1 MHLER
6 KTHLPAMRDNEQESQ
21 VVIDPIQI
29 AETAESIAALA
40 GLSAGAFAYAAM
52 WPASNLFGP
61 ALRAPRNPPASALPQ
76 LALTFDDG
84 PNPAWTP
91 QLLDILARHEIRAT
105 FFLIGQF
112 AAIQPK
118 LVQRMHTAGHLIAN
132 HTWTHPNLAITSAAR
147 TREELSSTTEEIQ
160 QIIGAPIR
168 YFRPP
173 YGGRRPSTLQIAREL
188 GLEPVLW
195 NAITPDWS
203 AKSPEP
209 VAARMQK
216 IITRNQTRGY
226 ATNLVLHDGGQAS
239 PTENRSASIAAA
251 AQLIEHYKPT
261 HRFVT
266 LDEWQ
271 STL

>member
-1 MHLER
+1 
-6 KTHLPAMRDNEQESQ
+6 MRDNEATVPSPLQ
-21 VVIDPIQI
+21 
-29 AETAESIAALA
+29 TAEIATGAAALA
-40 GLSAGAFAYAAM
+40 GLAAGAFAYAAM

-61 ALRAPRNPPASALPQ
+61 AVRAPRNPPAPVLPE

-84 PNPAWTP
+84 PNPDWTP
-91 QLLDILARHEIRAT
+91 QLLDILARHQIRAT
-105 FFLIGQF
+105 FFLIGQY

-118 LVQRMHTAGHLIAN
+118 LVRQMHAAGHLIGN
-132 HTWTHPNLAITSAAR
+132 HTWTHPNLALTSAAR
-147 TREELSSTTEEIQ
+147 TREELASTTTELE

-173 YGGRRPSTLQIAREL
+173 YGGRRPSTLQISREL
-188 GLEPVLW
+188 GLQPVLW
-195 NAITPDWS
+195 NAITPDWT

-209 VAARMQK
+209 ITARMQK
-216 IITRNQTRGY
+216 IITRNQARGY

-239 PTENRSASIAAA
+239 PTENRSASIAGA

-266 LDEWQ
+266 LDDWPTAA
-271 STL
+271 SPS